1 MKLLIAVDMEG
12 ISGVVNWD
20 QVDPSHAEYQRFR
33 QIMTE
38 DVNAAIQG
46 AASAGATDFV
56 VADGHWNSTNILIE
70 KLDPRA
76 RLNSGS
82 PSPFSMV
89 QGVDSS
95 VDAAFFIGYHAR
107 AGSLNAI
114 LDHTWSSLRVANV
127 WLNGRLTGEFGMNA
141 AVCGHFDVPALMI
154 SGDQTV
160 CAEALEWV
168 PGVETAQVKTAVGRF
183 AAECLPL
190 KESRKLIHETA
201 EHALRNF
208 VAGKSPPPL
217 KVKTPVTIKLEFQAQ
232 NMADA
237 AVIMPGA
244 KRLDGRTIEFKAP
257 DMAAAYLAF
266 RSAVGLAAR

>member
-20 QVDPSHAEYQRFR
+20 QVDPGHTEYQRFC

-38 DVNAAIQG
+38 DVNAAIEG
-46 AASAGATDFV
+46 AASAGASEFV
-56 VADGHWNSTNILIE
+56 VADGHWASSNILIE
-70 KLDPRA
+70 KLDSRA
-76 RLNSGS
+76 HLSSGS

-89 QGVDSS
+89 SGVDSG
-95 VDAAFFIGYHAR
+95 VEAAFFIGYHAR
-107 AGSLNAI
+107 AGSLHAI
-114 LDHTWSSLRVANV
+114 LDHTWSSQRVANV

-168 PGVETAQVKTAVGRF
+168 PGVETAQVKTASGRF
-183 AAECLPL
+183 SAECLPL
-190 KESRKLIHETA
+190 VESQQLIHKAA
-201 EHALRNF
+201 ERAVRSYI
-208 VAGKSPPPL
+208 AGKYPPPL
-217 KVKTPVTIKLEFQAQ
+217 KVKTPVTIKLEFQAA
-232 NMADA
+232 NMADS

-257 DMAAAYLAF
+257 DMVSAYLAF
-266 RSAVGLAAR
+266 RSAVGLASR

>member
-33 QIMTE
+33 AAMTE
-38 DVNAAIQG
+38 DVNAAIEG
-46 AASAGATDFV
+46 AASGGAKEFL
-56 VADGHWNSTNILIE
+56 VADGHWNSSNILIE

-76 RLNSGS
+76 SLNCGS

-89 QGVDSS
+89 QGVDSG
-95 VDAAFFIGYHAR
+95 VDGAFFIGYHAR

-114 LDHTWSSLRVANV
+114 LDHTWSSVRVANV
-127 WLNGRLTGEFGMNA
+127 WLNGRLTGEFGLNA
-141 AVCGHFDVPALMI
+141 SVCGHFNVPALMI

-160 CAEALEWV
+160 CAEARGWV
-168 PGVETAQVKTAVGRF
+168 TDIETAQVKKAAGRW

-190 KESRKLIHETA
+190 TASRRLIRDAA
-201 EHALRNF
+201 ERAVTNF
-208 VAGKSPPPL
+208 MTRTYPAPL
-217 KVKTPVTIKLEFQAQ
+217 QVTLPVTMRVEFQASQ
-232 NMADA
+232 MADN

-244 KRLDGRTIEFKAP
+244 VRVDGRTIEFTAA
-257 DMAAAYLAF
+257 DMPAAYLAF

>member
-33 QIMTE
+33 AIMTE
-38 DVNAAIQG
+38 DVNAAIEG
-46 AASAGATDFV
+46 AVSGGAKEV
-56 VADGHWNSTNILIE
+56 LVADGHWNSSNILIE
-70 KLDPRA
+70 KLDRRA
-76 RLNSGS
+76 SLNSGS

-89 QGVDSS
+89 QGVDSG
-95 VDAAFFIGYHAR
+95 VDGAFFIGYHAR

-114 LDHTWSSLRVANV
+114 LDHTWSSVRVANV
-127 WLNGRLTGEFGMNA
+127 WLNGQLTGEFGLNA
-141 AVCGHFDVPALMI
+141 SVCGHFNVPALMI

-160 CAEALEWV
+160 CAEARGWV
-168 PGVETAQVKTAVGRF
+168 ANIETAQVKKASGRW

-190 KESRKLIHETA
+190 EVSRRLIRETA
-201 EHALRNF
+201 ERAVRNF
-208 VAGKSPPPL
+208 MTRTHPAAL
-217 KVKTPVTIKLEFQAQ
+217 QMTTPVTIRVEFQAAQ
-232 NMADA
+232 MADN

-244 KRLDGRTIEFKAP
+244 VRVDGRTIEFTAP
-257 DMAAAYLAF
+257 DMPAAYLAF

>member
-20 QVDPSHAEYQRFR
+20 QVDPGHAEYQRFR
-33 QIMTE
+33 ALMTE
-38 DVNAAIQG
+38 DVNAAIEG
-46 AASAGATDFV
+46 AASGGVKEFL
-56 VADGHWNSTNILIE
+56 VADGHWASSNILIE
-70 KLDPRA
+70 KLDSRA
-76 RLNSGS
+76 SLNCGS

-89 QGVDSS
+89 QGVDSG

-114 LDHTWSSLRVANV
+114 LDHTWSSVRVANV
-127 WLNGRLTGEFGMNA
+127 WLNGRLTGEFGLNA
-141 AVCGHFDVPALMI
+141 SVCGHYNVPALMI

-160 CAEALEWV
+160 CAEAREWV
-168 PGVETAQVKTAVGRF
+168 AGIETAQVKKAVGRW

-190 KESRKLIHETA
+190 KGSQRLIRETA
-201 EHALRNF
+201 ERAVRKFMAHTQPA
-208 VAGKSPPPL
+208 PL
-217 KVKTPVTIKLEFQAQ
+217 QMTTPVTIRVEFQASQ
-232 NMADA
+232 MADN

-244 KRLDGRTIEFKAP
+244 VRVDGRTIEFNAA
-257 DMAAAYLAF
+257 DMPSAYLAF